1 MIKNK
6 KLEIFE
12 FDQLFNIIF
21 LNFNKKCLMGRE
33 KTRFLYQQ
41 LMAVEK
47 KCKTAEIGVF
57 EGFSSKIIALCNGNN
72 SHYCYDTFC
81 GVTKSDSNID
91 KHVDGD
97 FNCPIEKVQ
106 RNISLNNVIY
116 KKGIFPETFDEGN
129 LEFSFVHS
137 DTDTY
142 FGTKSS
148 LDCFSKIMC
157 EKGKILFDDYKWKY
171 CPGVEKAISE
181 FLSLNKNY
189 SSLVNGNQCV
199 LTRIS

>member
-1 MIKNK
+1 
-6 KLEIFE
+6 
-12 FDQLFNIIF
+12 
-21 LNFNKKCLMGRE
+21 
-33 KTRFLYQQ
+33 
-41 LMAVEK
+41 
-47 KCKTAEIGVF
+47 
-57 EGFSSKIIALCNGNN
+57 
-72 SHYCYDTFC
+72 
-81 GVTKSDSNID
+81 
-91 KHVDGD
+91 
-97 FNCPIEKVQ
+97 
-106 RNISLNNVIY
+106 LNNVIY

-157 EKGKILFDDYKWKY
+157 ENGKILFDDYKWRY

-181 FLSLNKNY
+181 FLLSNKNY
-189 SSLVNGNQCV
+189 NSQVNGNQCV